1 VIEEPLTPRET
12 EVAALVAAALPNK
25 LIAYE
30 LSISEYTVK
39 NHIQNIFSKLAI
51 GNRSELI
58 LWVLSRERRAA
69 A

>member
-1 VIEEPLTPRET
+1 MHEPLTPRET

>member
-1 VIEEPLTPRET
+1 MIEEPLTPRET

-69 A
+69 